1 MQQSPPTSSLSR
13 LDVYRASLELA
24 AAIKQQSDRFDGALR
39 QQALRAAPSVVL
51 NLAEALGRRG
61 KDRAHILSIA
71 LGSAREVRAIVDVAC
86 ATGLLDVTAAQRL
99 EALGDRVCAMLY
111 TLRARS

>member
-1 MQQSPPTSSLSR
+1 MQPSNYTSSLSR

-24 AAIKQQSDRFDGALR
+24 AAINRQSDKLDGALR
-39 QQALRAAPSVVL
+39 QQASRATPSVVL

-61 KDRAHILSIA
+61 KDRAHFLSIA

-86 ATGLLDVTAAQRL
+86 ATGMLDNTAA
-99 EALGDRVCAMLY
+99 EALQVLGDRVCAMLY
-111 TLRARS
+111 ALRSRS